1 MVMQMGFLKD
11 LEWNGILVQ
20 EPPQTEIIQVS
31 KVQSVNWQRRQNSD
45 EAIKFI
51 AFFVEMG
58 YIRNVLVYQ
67 RRQSPYYE
75 ILICSW

>member
-20 EPPQTEIIQVS
+20 EPPQTGIIQVC
-31 KVQSVNWQRRQNSD
+31 KVQSVNWQRRRNAD